1 MVDQLD
7 ILRRFEAYYR
17 GFILPIIFG
26 ALLDLTQISLERLT
40 LTSGVVWVHLIQ
52 NPSRDHRLNVLNC
65 DALQPR
71 TWPDRNVR
79 ST

>member
-40 LTSGVVWVHLIQ
+40 LISGVVWF
-52 NPSRDHRLNVLNC
+52 
-65 DALQPR
+65 
-71 TWPDRNVR
+71 T
-79 ST
+79 